1 MGCLPGWPRL
11 VLPRCSPPSSV
22 VLAAE
27 PVERH
32 SSTSTARTARKAV
45 EIAGSSADR
54 RLATSSAGSARSGAA
69 IRCYLVFLCAF
80 LCWADPFAVAAA
92 LLSTYPSSP
101 PSYLRASASAPPF
114 SYSPLSVE
122 TWTCVDHGELSY
134 SPFFGLLFSLFCP
147 RLPVS
152 PFFRLLFSLLYPLVP
167 FFFPAF
173 AISSSG
179 CMDRS

>member
-54 RLATSSAGSARSGAA
+54 QLATSSAGSARSGAA
-69 IRCYLVFLCAF
+69 IRCYLVFLCVF

-122 TWTCVDHGELSY
+122 TWTCVDHGEVSSSPFSVSY
-134 SPFFGLLFSLFCP
+134 SPSSVLVCRFLI
-147 RLPVS
+147 V
-152 PFFRLLFSLLYPLVP
+152 FRLLFSLLYPLVP